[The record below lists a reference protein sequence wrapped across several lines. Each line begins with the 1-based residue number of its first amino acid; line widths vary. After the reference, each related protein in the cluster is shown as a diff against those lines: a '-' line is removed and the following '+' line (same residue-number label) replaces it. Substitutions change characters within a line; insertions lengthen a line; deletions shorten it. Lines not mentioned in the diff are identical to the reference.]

1 MKKTISLI
9 AALLMIIPLF
19 AQSNLNKRQQLLSD
33 NIYNYLKQEG
43 YSPEKNSKGISFKKE
58 GLAYLVIIDRESSD
72 PMFIKVQRRIKLGES
87 GNLTKKNASKKLN
100 DYNNTYITKVLI
112 DDNNLLLSAEM
123 FLENSDQFKTAF
135 DLLMNYIE
143 DTYKDIIK

>member
-43 YSPEKNSKGISFKKE
+43 YSPEKNSKGLSFKKE
-58 GLAYLVIIDRESSD
+58 GLAYLVIIDSESID
-72 PMFIKVQRRIKLGES
+72 PMFIKVQRRIKMGES
-87 GNLTKKNASKKLN
+87 GNLTKKNASEKLN

-112 DDNNLLLSAEM
+112 DGNNLLLSAEM

-135 DLLMNYIE
+135 GTLMNYIE
-143 DTYKDIIK
+143 DTYKEIIK